1 MYFWKRSTRFALK
14 SGASEIKLFNPGGG
28 LRKVMWRATWSWHVS
43 GSARSHVANHLLPA
57 CFWTTPRIKNFDCWW
72 AHGLETAFPWYLPLK
87 HRTRLF
93 PGFALDSFRKCR
105 FERVDRCFSNHD
117 VSKEGRHRKD
127 CCPEAMTKLT
137 ANQNE
142 NLIFCLSFVRNL
154 HLHNPR
160 AIDPYVHPC
169 CNTAAALL
177 ATSLAH

>member
-1 MYFWKRSTRFALK
+1 MDVGEISTL
-14 SGASEIKLFNPGGG
+14 KLFNPGGG
-28 LRKVMWRATWSWHVS
+28 LRKCHWKNWSE
-43 GSARSHVANHLLPA
+43 SHVANKSVLA
-57 CFWTTPRIKNFDCWW
+57 CSWTTPRIKTWISYG
-72 AHGLETAFPWYLPLK
+72 ARGLEKAFPQNLPLQ
-87 HRTRLF
+87 HRSRFF
-93 PGFALDSFRKCR
+93 PGFALDPFRKCR

-137 ANQNE
+137 ANQTE
-142 NLIFCLSFVRNL
+142 KVIFCLSFVRNL